1 MGDEAALRR
10 HTARL
15 EALGPTAPP
24 IQLSTA
30 ALRGYLAVLD
40 DAATAGL
47 QAVDQAIRDAG
58 VQGPAPGVPAI
69 LARIRLAAA
78 VATGD
83 ADRAL
88 GAAGALVAMGGPAR
102 VWAPEARR
110 VAAAFRDAAG

>member
-1 MGDEAALRR
+1 M
-10 HTARL
+10 
-15 EALGPTAPP
+15 
-24 IQLSTA
+24 
-30 ALRGYLAVLD
+30 
-40 DAATAGL
+40 
-47 QAVDQAIRDAG
+47 
-58 VQGPAPGVPAI
+58 PAI